1 VWVLPA
7 GHFAGD
13 KETHMTHRSLSK
25 KLAVRSDRGYVV
37 APPETFSTGF
47 FEQTETGIAPV
58 ADSAVIEASLAILA
72 KRVAR
77 GSVLSSPSAVKNF
90 LVTRLADLE
99 HEIFGVLLLTTRHH
113 LIDFVELFRGTLD
126 GANVAPRE
134 VLKLVLARNAGAV
147 ILVHQHPSAVKDAS
161 QADELIT
168 ATLKEALA
176 LIQVRVIDH
185 IIVAGRDTLSFAE
198 RGLL

>member
-1 VWVLPA
+1 
-7 GHFAGD
+7 
-13 KETHMTHRSLSK
+13 MTRRSLSK

-37 APPETFSTGF
+37 APPETFSTRF
-47 FEQTETGIAPV
+47 FEQTETGIVPV
-58 ADSAVIEASLAILA
+58 TDSAVVEASLTILA

-77 GSVLSSPSAVKNF
+77 GSVLSSPSTVKNY

-99 HEIFGVLLLTTRHH
+99 HEVFGVLLLTTRHH

-134 VLKLVLARNAGAV
+134 VVKLVLARNAAAV

-168 ATLKEALA
+168 ARLKDALA

-198 RGLL
+198 SGLL

>member
-1 VWVLPA
+1 LPRL
-7 GHFAGD
+7 D
-13 KETHMTHRSLSK
+13 RSGLSA
-25 KLAVRSDRGYVV
+25 LQRAAYQASNGLNGLLDTASVAFVV

-47 FEQTETGIAPV
+47 FQQTKTGIAPV

-77 GSVLSSPSAVKNF
+77 GSVLSSPSAVKHF

-134 VLKLVLARNAGAV
+134 VVKLVLARNAAAV
-147 ILVHQHPSAVKDAS
+147 ILVHQHPSAVKEAS

-176 LIQVRVIDH
+176 LIQVRVVDH

-198 RGLL
+198 KGLL

>member
-1 VWVLPA
+1 VRFLPA
-7 GHFAGD
+7 GHFAGY

-37 APPETFSTGF
+37 APPETFSTRF
-47 FEQTETGIAPV
+47 FEQTATGIAPV

-77 GSVLSSPSAVKNF
+77 GSVLSSPSTVKNF

-99 HEIFGVLLLTTRHH
+99 HEIFGMLLLTTRHH

-134 VLKLVLARNAGAV
+134 VVKLVLARNAAAV

-168 ATLKEALA
+168 ATLREALS

>member
-1 VWVLPA
+1 
-7 GHFAGD
+7 
-13 KETHMTHRSLSK
+13 MTHRSLSK

-37 APPETFSTGF
+37 APPETFSTRF

-77 GSVLSSPSAVKNF
+77 GSVLSSPSTVKNF

-134 VLKLVLARNAGAV
+134 VVKLVLARNAGAV

-168 ATLKEALA
+168 ARLRDALA
-176 LIQVRVIDH
+176 LIQVRVVDH
-185 IIVAGRDTLSFAE
+185 IIVAGRDTLSMAE
-198 RGLL
+198 QGLL

>member
-1 VWVLPA
+1 
-7 GHFAGD
+7 
-13 KETHMTHRSLSK
+13 MTRRSLAK
-25 KLAVRSDRGYVV
+25 KLAVRSDRGSVE

-47 FEQTETGIAPV
+47 FQHTETGVAPV

-77 GSVLSSPSAVKNF
+77 GSVLSSPSTVKQF

-99 HEIFGVLLLTTRHH
+99 HEIFGVLLLTTRHQ
-113 LIDFVELFRGTLD
+113 LIDFVELFRGTLA
-126 GANVAPRE
+126 GANVEPRE
-134 VLKLVLARNAGAV
+134 VVKLVLARNAAAV

-168 ATLKEALA
+168 AKLRDALA
-176 LIQVRVIDH
+176 LIQVRVLDH
-185 IIVAGRDTLSFAE
+185 IIVAGRDTLSMAE
-198 RGLL
+198 RGLI